1 MILIPK
7 EVGIKLQGKKFKDF
21 NEFRSEFWKEM
32 SKSKYAKEFSKN
44 NISNMSKGN
53 APIAV
58 EEQWLGSR
66 SKYELHHKKPI
77 WDGGDVYNLDNL
89 VIVSPRYHQ
98 EILDKDYHFQRGEF
112 KID

>member
-1 MILIPK
+1 MYI
-7 EVGIKLQGKKFKDF
+7 
-21 NEFRSEFWKEM
+21 N
-32 SKSKYAKEFSKN
+32 KN
-44 NISNMSKGN
+44 NISNISKGN

-58 EEQWLGSR
+58 EEQGLWSR

-77 WDGGDVYNLDNL
+77 WDGGDVYNLDNI

>member
-1 MILIPK
+1 
-7 EVGIKLQGKKFKDF
+7 
-21 NEFRSEFWKEM
+21 M
-32 SKSKYAKEFSKN
+32 SKSKYAKEFSES
-44 NISNMSKGN
+44 NISNMLKGN
-53 APIAV
+53 APMVIK
-58 EEQWLGSR
+58 EQRLGSR
-66 SKYELHHKKPI
+66 SRYELHHKKPI

>member
-1 MILIPK
+1 
-7 EVGIKLQGKKFKDF
+7 
-21 NEFRSEFWKEM
+21 M

-44 NISNMSKGN
+44 NISNISKGN
-53 APIAV
+53 APIAI

-66 SKYELHHKKPI
+66 FSSYELHHKKPI

-98 EILDKDYHFQRGEF
+98 EICSKYNVPF
-112 KID
+112 KIKSCICFVYKWIPIYKKFDITSFFHMIMIYN

>member
-1 MILIPK
+1 MIPLK
-7 EVGIKLQGKKFKDF
+7 EQSL
-21 NEFRSEFWKEM
+21 S
-32 SKSKYAKEFSKN
+32 
-44 NISNMSKGN
+44 
-53 APIAV
+53 
-58 EEQWLGSR
+58 SR
-66 SKYELHHKKPI
+66 VIYELHHKKPI